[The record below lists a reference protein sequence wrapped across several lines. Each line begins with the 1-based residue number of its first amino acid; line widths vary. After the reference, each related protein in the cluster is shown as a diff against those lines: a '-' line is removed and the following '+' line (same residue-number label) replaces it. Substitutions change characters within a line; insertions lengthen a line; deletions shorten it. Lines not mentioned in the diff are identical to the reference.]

1 MFVCVCECVLNN
13 TCARTQC
20 KDTMEQITLYG
31 CLSRATTHVFNSES
45 FSSRIFLAVNV
56 WRRLSVQMIDIL
68 TFRNFGKCSLFLRHF
83 DRNRAA
89 DYNYFIPNTKY
100 QISMALKKENLKSDR

>member
-1 MFVCVCECVLNN
+1 MQRYNGTNYTLRLPFESNN
-13 TCARTQC
+13 TCFQFG
-20 KDTMEQITLYG
+20 I
-31 CLSRATTHVFNSES
+31 V
-45 FSSRIFLAVNV
+45 SSRIFLAVNV

-100 QISMALKKENLKSDR
+100 QISMALKKENLKSDKSGEMGELPVEAGNSSHS